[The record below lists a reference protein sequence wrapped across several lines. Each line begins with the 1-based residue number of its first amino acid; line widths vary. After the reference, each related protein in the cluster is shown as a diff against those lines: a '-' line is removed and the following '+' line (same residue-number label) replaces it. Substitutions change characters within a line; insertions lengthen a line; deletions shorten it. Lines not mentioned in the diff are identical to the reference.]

1 MFDVHSIIRFMS
13 ILLRG
18 MIVSSITGF
27 VGANDVSTNDCRVCL
42 VTVGLIVLVQNLIFL
57 VYEMPRLYDKIRPS
71 STTCSIRGGL
81 ILQSSI
87 LALGLSD
94 VGLGFG
100 VFGFIMFLV
109 NILAGVFV
117 DNNPINYIK
126 YFTESAEENNE
137 LTVSV
142 KVS

>member
-13 ILLRG
+13 ILLYMG

-27 VGANDVSTNDCRVCL
+27 LEANNVSTNDCRVCL
-42 VTVGLIVLVQNLIFL
+42 VTSGLVVLVQNLVFL
-57 VYEMPRLYDKIRPS
+57 VYEMLRLYDKNQNIMNNLFY
-71 STTCSIRGGL
+71 IRGGL

-94 VGLGFG
+94 VGVGFG
-100 VFGFIMFLV
+100 VFGITMFLV

-117 DNNPINYIK
+117 ENNPSRPYS
-126 YFTESAEENNE
+126 YYTESTEE
-137 LTVSV
+137 S
-142 KVS
+142 

>member
-13 ILLRG
+13 ILLYMG
-18 MIVSSITGF
+18 MIVSSVTGF
-27 VGANDVSTNDCRVCL
+27 LEANNVSTNDCRVCL
-42 VTVGLIVLVQNLIFL
+42 VTSGLVVLVQNLVFL
-57 VYEMPRLYDKIRPS
+57 VYEMLRLYDKNQNILNNLFY
-71 STTCSIRGGL
+71 IRGLL

-100 VFGFIMFLV
+100 VFGITMFLV

-117 DNNPINYIK
+117 DNNHSRPYS
-126 YFTESAEENNE
+126 YYTESAEE
-137 LTVSV
+137 S
-142 KVS
+142 